1 MRSKNCA
8 EKQASEEV
16 TSAGTCS
23 PPGKR
28 GKPQAGTASCSSVPG
43 EEECMVR
50 AGLSPEP
57 GRGSENVIRKVLSS
71 GLTGELKGE
80 QR

>member
-1 MRSKNCA
+1 MLKSRPVRRSLLWDLQPA
-8 EKQASEEV
+8 WEESAS
-16 TSAGTCS
+16 
-23 PPGKR
+23 PGS
-28 GKPQAGTASCSSVPG
+28 GTASCSSVPG

-57 GRGSENVIRKVLSS
+57 EGIRKRIRKVLSS